1 MRAGALAAA
10 KLLAICYGSMAI
22 GFPLV
27 IWAFGL
33 RLGDGWGLLTARH
46 YGLLIVLGVAPL
58 ILAGVAVFQ
67 LVMHELCRVLGER
80 LARTT
85 GKDRTGTLHSQP
97 VQRTEPAGTLL
108 VVRGPARR
116 RLGH

>member
-1 MRAGALAAA
+1 MRAGTLAVG

-33 RLGDGWGLLTARH
+33 TMRDGWSLLTARH

-58 ILAGVAVFQ
+58 ILAGLAVFQ
-67 LVMHELCRVLGER
+67 LVMHELCGVRAGR
-80 LARTT
+80 ARKDN
-85 GKDRTGTLHSQP
+85 GKGS
-97 VQRTEPAGTLL
+97 VS
-108 VVRGPARR
+108 
-116 RLGH
+116 